1 MSGVFFSRHSV
12 DSATTENAKWLVSEI
27 TAGMA
32 IIGLKIV
39 RIKAKWKIIIMFY
52 YGLYESRVRYL
63 GKINR
68 EMTKFGETIIFEV
81 SF

>member
-1 MSGVFFSRHSV
+1 MTWHTIPWQTLVPKIIKIQQRLVKLQRKMSGVFFSRHSV

-39 RIKAKWKIIIMFY
+39 RIKAK
-52 YGLYESRVRYL
+52 
-63 GKINR
+63 
-68 EMTKFGETIIFEV
+68 
-81 SF
+81 